1 MEYLKKGMIR
11 PAQEE
16 EERSRQVSEIIHN
29 IRKSG
34 DEAILEYNTRFDGN
48 SRREFRVAQ
57 QEIDEAYEKMS
68 EQELEDLRQAA
79 GNIRAFAEAQRDC
92 LKNLQFQIPVW
103 DIASYPFPH
112 AAAMYREAPILCFP
126 QRLCSLSLQKL
137 PVSGG

>member
-68 EQELEDLRQAA
+68 EQE
-79 GNIRAFAEAQRDC
+79 
-92 LKNLQFQIPVW
+92 
-103 DIASYPFPH
+103 
-112 AAAMYREAPILCFP
+112 
-126 QRLCSLSLQKL
+126 
-137 PVSGG
+137 PVSYTHLTLPTT